1 MELFFCF
8 GPIDATPEF
17 RLRKIPDSWLLRL
30 WRCVADTKRGKGT
43 GSCAGRLKRCIG
55 VYHISIYICDMCIYI
70 YICTHRFSIYIIY
83 IYTCKTPSEW
93 WLGRSTIIRHGSLP
107 SLPGDHSGIN
117 KSGPVFGLASCFPS
131 IAWSGL
137 TIRWWPLFLGD
148 LGAHCT
154 TEI

>member
-1 MELFFCF
+1 MEFIFCL

-30 WRCVADTKRGKGT
+30 WRCVADTRRGKGT
-43 GSCAGRLKRCIG
+43 GSCAGRLKRCIL
-55 VYHISIYICDMCIYI
+55 YISIYICDMCIYI
-70 YICTHRFSIYIIY
+70 YICTHTDIIY
-83 IYTCKTPSEW
+83 IYVYMQNPIW
-93 WLGRSTIIRHGSLP
+93 MVIRPFNNHPTREP

-137 TIRWWPLFLGD
+137 TIRWWPLFLGG
-148 LGAHCT
+148 LGDHLT